1 MKNEFIDEGSS
12 VSVEALYYLSVIL
25 FDAISNSTTVQNIIK
40 VNDIMKKFLTLKHET
55 FTQNSIY

>member
-40 VNDIMKKFLTLKHET
+40 VNDIIFNIET
-55 FTQNSIY
+55 